1 MPEYTIEGI
10 RPMPKKRPVS
20 RGGQMYIPHDYKDY
34 KQQIRDHLARYH
46 PIPIL
51 GPYRI
56 DIAFH
61 GPNKPRG
68 DIDNL
73 GAAINDAIQPPR
85 SKGDVRA
92 QRDLDAAITIAE
104 QLERS
109 PGCLIADD
117 KHNVDFRAHW
127 VKDKVRQIKITID
140 AIC

>member
-1 MPEYTIEGI
+1 
-10 RPMPKKRPVS
+10 MPKKRPIS
-20 RGGQMYIPHDYKDY
+20 GKGRMYVPRDYTDY
-34 KQQIRDHLARYH
+34 KQQIREALARYE

-73 GAAINDAIQPPR
+73 GAAINDAIQPPHAR
-85 SKGDVRA
+85 GDVRA
-92 QRDLDAAITIAE
+92 QRDLDAAMTIQE
-104 QLERS
+104 QLDRA

-117 KHNVDFRAHW
+117 KHNTDFRSHW
-127 VKDKVRQIKITID
+127 VKDKVRQIKITIEEI
-140 AIC
+140 A